1 MTRPAMGAALTIA
14 LSLALL
20 FTLLSVLLAD
30 LLCSLICCR
39 KHRSQTAAPDASDAA
54 VAAAAAAAEEDPP
67 TPPLSFPFYAH
78 GVLQAPTTF
87 LLTIPKLEA
96 ATAAAAALPP
106 KQVECK
112 SRMPLTVENESPS
125 VPASPCIHRISFAS
139 VNSAAPDHFV
149 CISNPIYDGIGG
161 GDDMGTPFETPDA
174 SPSHWG
180 LEEETES
187 DYSPQLTVMK
197 KLPSMA
203 PQAFSAVSL
212 MDGRPS
218 LATSVSATETY
229 RVSSSSSSYSL
240 CCSPSW

>member
-1 MTRPAMGAALTIA
+1 MGAALTIA

-30 LLCSLICCR
+30 LLCSFLCCR
-39 KHRSQTAAPDASDAA
+39 KHRFETAAPHTSDAA
-54 VAAAAAAAEEDPP
+54 AVAEEDAP

-96 ATAAAAALPP
+96 ATAAAVAASALPP

-125 VPASPCIHRISFAS
+125 VPASPCIHRISSAS
-139 VNSAAPDHFV
+139 INSAAADHFV

-174 SPSHWG
+174 SPSHLG

-197 KLPSMA
+197 KLPSVA
-203 PQAFSAVSL
+203 PQAFSAVAL

-218 LATSVSATETY
+218 LATSVSATETN
-229 RVSSSSSSYSL
+229 RVSSSSSSCSL